1 MSAAPEYF
9 LRSARLG
16 FRCWSSN
23 DLPLALALWGGPH
36 VTRLIGGP
44 FSEEYVRE
52 RLAKEVAS
60 EREHGIQYWPIF
72 LLADGRHV
80 GCTGLRPYKP
90 DEKIH
95 ELGFHLRPEFW
106 RQGLAEEA
114 ARAVISYA
122 FDSLHANA
130 LFAGHHPE
138 NAASRHLLEKLGFRF
153 TGTQFYPH
161 TGLQHP
167 SYILPSPAI

>member
-1 MSAAPEYF
+1 MPAASDYF

-16 FRCWSSN
+16 FRCWSSD
-23 DLPLALALWGGPH
+23 DLSLAVALWGDSR
-36 VTRLIGGP
+36 VTKLIGGP
-44 FSEEYVRE
+44 LSEQQVRE
-52 RLAKEVAS
+52 RLHKEMAWMCDDRV
-60 EREHGIQYWPIF
+60 QYWPVF

-80 GCTGLRPYKP
+80 GCAGLRPYKP
-90 DEKIH
+90 QENTY

-114 ARAVISYA
+114 ARAVIAHA
-122 FDSLHANA
+122 FETLHATA

-153 TGTQFYPH
+153 TGTELYPP

-167 SYILPSPAI
+167 SYLLTRPS